1 MRNNNQISKEPSIK
15 VGIILPNDN
24 MSQIDIVLSDCDSF
38 ELETLEKIFP
48 SCKNK
53 NNLSIINNNGSLILK
68 ELECHS
74 KNITIRPITS
84 SKNTFITL
92 KNITAGRGFHWQ
104 KKIDVKYWGDIHFR
118 IAEDKL
124 IAINEVNLEDYL
136 KCVATSEMSQ
146 DCPNEFLIAQT
157 IVARSWILAN
167 AEQKHSSLNF
177 DVCNDDCCQRYHGLN
192 NCTPKSIE
200 AADNSYGKVLTYKNE
215 ICDTRYSKSCGGI
228 TENFENVWENKSIP
242 YLKSIKDCNDRKED
256 YCNPNYFKEISISNY
271 IGSVDEDS
279 EYYRWKFEVDTA
291 YVIKHLKLKY
301 KIEAEKIIDLQ
312 IMKVGLSGRAYQL
325 NVLYRNKTNNEK
337 NVIIN
342 TEYHIRDLLSES
354 FLYSSAFT
362 ITKEKEKYILYG
374 KGWGHG
380 VGLCQIGALGMS
392 FLNKDSLQILGHYF
406 PKTEVKK
413 IYNS

>member
-325 NVLYRNKTNNEK
+325 NILYRNKTNNEK

>member
-1 MRNNNQISKEPSIK
+1 MRNHNQISKEPSIK
-15 VGIILPNDN
+15 VGIILPQDN
-24 MSQIDIVLSDCDSF
+24 MSQVDIVLSDCDSF
-38 ELETLEKIFP
+38 EVETLEKIFP

-53 NNLSIINNNGSLILK
+53 SDLSITKNDNTLILK

-74 KNITIRPITS
+74 KDITIKPIIS
-84 SKNTFITL
+84 SKNTFVTL

-104 KKIDVKYWGDIHFR
+104 KKIDVKYWGKVHFR
-118 IAEDKL
+118 ISEDKL
-124 IAINEVNLEDYL
+124 IAINEVRLEDYL

-146 DCPNEFLIAQT
+146 ECPNEFLIAQT

-167 AEQKHSSLNF
+167 AEQKHKSLNF
-177 DVCNDDCCQRYHGLN
+177 DVCNDDCCQRYQGLN

-200 AADNSYGKVLTYKNE
+200 AADNSYGKVLTFDNE

-228 TENFENVWENKSIP
+228 TENFENVWEDKSIP
-242 YLKSIKDCNDRKED
+242 YLKSIKDCNDHGED
-256 YCNPNYFKEISISNY
+256 YCNPNYFKDISISNY

-279 EYYRWKFEVDTA
+279 EYYRWQFEVDTS
-291 YVIKHLKLKY
+291 YVVQHLKLKY
-301 KIEAEKIIDLQ
+301 NIEAEIIIDLQ
-312 IMKVGLSGRAYQL
+312 ILKAGPSGRVYQL
-325 NVLYRNKTNNEK
+325 NVIYRDKANKEK
-337 NVIIN
+337 SIIIN
-342 TEYHIRDLLSES
+342 TEYNIRDLLSRS

-362 ITKEKEKYILYG
+362 ILKDKEKYTLYG

-392 FLNKDSLQILGHYF
+392 FLNKNFQEILNHYF

>member
-1 MRNNNQISKEPSIK
+1 MRNNSQVSKEPLIK

-24 MSQIDIVLSDCDSF
+24 MSQIDIVLSDSDSF
-38 ELETLEKIFP
+38 EIETLEKIFP

-53 NNLSIINNNGSLILK
+53 NDLSILNNNGNLTLK

-74 KNITIRPITS
+74 REIAIKPIAS

-104 KKIDVKYWGDIHFR
+104 KKIDVKYWGEIHFR
-118 IAEDKL
+118 IVNEKL

-146 DCPNEFLIAQT
+146 DCPKEFLIAQT
-157 IVARSWILAN
+157 IVARSWLLAN
-167 AEQKHSSLNF
+167 VEKKHSSLNF

-192 NCTPKSIE
+192 NCTSKSIE
-200 AADNSYGKVLTYKNE
+200 AADNSYGKVLMYKSE

-228 TENFENVWENKSIP
+228 TENFENVWENKLIP
-242 YLKSIKDCNDRKED
+242 YLKSIKDCNDRNED
-256 YCNPNYFKEISISNY
+256 YCNPNYFKDISISNY

-279 EYYRWKFEVDTA
+279 EYYRWKFEVDTS
-291 YVIKHLKLKY
+291 YVISHLKLKY
-301 KIEAEKIIDLQ
+301 KIEAEKIID
-312 IMKVGLSGRAYQL
+312 IRIVKAGLSGRAYQL
-325 NVLYRNKTNNEK
+325 NVDYINKANNEK
-337 NVIIN
+337 NIIIN
-342 TEYHIRDLLSES
+342 TEYHIRDLLSKS

-362 ITKEKEKYILYG
+362 ITKDKEKYTLYG

-392 FLNKDSLQILGHYF
+392 FLNKDSLQILSHYF

-413 IYNS
+413 IYHS